1 MKTPIVQLNQVSK
14 RFPGT
19 EALRG
24 MNLDV
29 PRGKIVGIIGP
40 NGSGKSTT
48 LKLIA
53 GLMQPDRGTVTVDGE
68 KVSRLISR
76 KVAFLHESDHL
87 YRSYRIK
94 ELIEFYN
101 QMYDDFDTAK
111 AYQMLDFLELDPNRK
126 ISALSKGNAMRVKLV
141 LTLSRNAPLILL
153 DEPLSGL
160 DPMVRESIIKGLISF
175 LDMDAQTVILTTH
188 EVDEVEPL
196 LDMVA
201 AIKDGIIYKFEET
214 EVIRSNYGMSLVDW
228 MKQVYTREA

>member
-111 AYQMLDFLELDPNRK
+111 AYQMLDFLELDSNRK

-188 EVDEVEPL
+188 EVEEVEPL

>member
-188 EVDEVEPL
+188 EVEEVEPL

-201 AIKDGIIYKFEET
+201 AIRMESSTSSRKRK
-214 EVIRSNYGMSLVDW
+214 
-228 MKQVYTREA
+228 

>member
-188 EVDEVEPL
+188 EVEEVEPL